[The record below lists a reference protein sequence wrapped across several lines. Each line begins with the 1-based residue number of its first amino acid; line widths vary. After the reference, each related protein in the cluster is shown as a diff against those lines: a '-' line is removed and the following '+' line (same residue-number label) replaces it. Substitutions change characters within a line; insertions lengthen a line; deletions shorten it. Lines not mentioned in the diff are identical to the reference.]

1 VPVHSATLVQGALSC
16 WAYCADIPEQPGQT
30 GYFHAIVR
38 DRLVQG
44 PLLTVYSLADRAV
57 GLIYP
62 AGAGIAGQS
71 SFDDLERKPKKYSA
85 LGAFGAQAVNAT
97 ALDMKP
103 LAEPYTFEPG
113 AIYNINGSTYIQ
125 KGGFLEGGHNDI
137 AHPEVGQAIWAAAAA
152 EARVG

>member
-1 VPVHSATLVQGALSC
+1 
-16 WAYCADIPEQPGQT
+16 
-30 GYFHAIVR
+30 VR